1 MTTIPKKKKANI
13 PHLIGYTC
21 TICHRHYP
29 YEEELLTCPDC
40 GDTAILDIDYDYD
53 VISQHVSRESLQ
65 KDHTNSMWRYKA
77 FLPLEERDYSSSL
90 RVGWTPLY
98 RSLRLGDELGL
109 KALYVKDDGLNPTA
123 SLKDRASAVAVAKA
137 LELGYDTISCSS
149 TGNAASSCA
158 GNAAREGLKT
168 VIFVPERAP
177 QGKLAQMLVFGAHV
191 VSVIGD
197 YRETFN
203 LSKAAIDKY
212 GWYNRNAGINPVMAE
227 GKKTVSFEIA
237 EQLNFEPTDWVAVSV
252 GDGCTIGGVYLGFRD
267 LFALGM
273 IDRIPKIL
281 GVQSTGCSPF
291 VDAARDGVPLK
302 PTPENTLADSISVGV
317 PRNPVKALRAVSAS
331 NGAWIA
337 VPDEDILDAMR
348 VMGTVEGV
356 FGEPA
361 GVTSFAGVKRALELG
376 IIKPGESVTCLVT
389 GSGLKDVVNALRA
402 AGEPIRCHPDLEE
415 LDRTDLIARL
425 NKA

>member
-1 MTTIPKKKKANI
+1 M
-13 PHLIGYTC
+13 
-21 TICHRHYP
+21 
-29 YEEELLTCPDC
+29 LTCPDC
-40 GDTAILDIDYDYD
+40 GETGILDIDYDYD
-53 VISQHVSRESLQ
+53 VIRKNISRDSL
-65 KDHTNSMWRYKA
+65 KDDHDNSMWRYKA
-77 FLPLEERDYSSSL
+77 LMPLEDRDYGTFL

-109 KALYVKDDGLNPTA
+109 KMLYLKDDGLNPTA
-123 SLKDRASAVAVAKA
+123 SLKDRASGVAVAKA

-158 GNAAREGLKT
+158 GNAARTGLKT

-177 QGKLAQMLVFGAHV
+177 QGKLAQMLIFGARV

-203 LSKAAIDKY
+203 LSKEAIAKY

-227 GKKTVSFEIA
+227 GKKTVSLEIA
-237 EQLNFEPTDWVAVSV
+237 EQLDFKPTDWVAVSV
-252 GDGCTIGGVYLGFRD
+252 GDGCTIAGVYLGFRD
-267 LFALGM
+267 LYELGM
-273 IDRIPKIL
+273 IDQIPKIL

-291 VDAARDGVPLK
+291 VDAARDNAPLK
-302 PTPENTLADSISVGV
+302 PTPENTIADSISVGV

-337 VPDEDILDAMR
+337 VSDEAILDAMR
-348 VMGTVEGV
+348 EMGQKEGV

-361 GVTSFAGVKRALELG
+361 GVTSYAGVKQAVADG
-376 IIKPGESVTCLVT
+376 IIKSNQTVTCICS
-389 GSGLKDVVNALRA
+389 GSGLKDVVNALKA
-402 AGEPIRCHPDLEE
+402 AGSAIRCRPNLEE
-415 LDRTDLIARL
+415 LEQTDLFR
-425 NKA
+425 

>member
-1 MTTIPKKKKANI
+1 MPRTKKSNI
-13 PHLIGYTC
+13 PHLLGYTC
-21 TICHRHYP
+21 TLCQRHYP
-29 YEEELLTCPDC
+29 YEEEMLTCPAC
-40 GDTAILDIDYDYD
+40 GETGILDIDYDYD
-53 VISQHVSRESLQ
+53 IIKKNISKTSLRQ
-65 KDHTNSMWRYKA
+65 DHDNSMWRYKA
-77 FLPLEERDYSSSL
+77 LMPLEDREYTDFL

-98 RSLRLGDELGL
+98 KSLRLGPALGI
-109 KALYVKDDGLNPTA
+109 KALYLKDDGLNPTA
-123 SLKDRASAVAVAKA
+123 SLKDRASGVAVAKA

-158 GNAAREGLKT
+158 GNAARMGLKT

-177 QGKLAQMLVFGAHV
+177 QGKLAQMLIFGARV

-203 LSKAAIDKY
+203 LSKAAIAKY

-227 GKKTVSFEIA
+227 GKKTVSLEIA

-267 LFALGM
+267 LYELGM

-291 VDAARDGVPLK
+291 VDAARDQAPLK

-331 NGAWIA
+331 YGAWVA
-337 VPDEDILDAMR
+337 VPDEAILAAMR
-348 VMGTVEGV
+348 EMGQKEGV

-361 GVTSFAGVKRALELG
+361 GVTSYAGVKQAVAEG
-376 IIKPGESVTCLVT
+376 IIKADETVTCICS
-389 GSGLKDVVNALRA
+389 GSGLKDVVNALKA
-402 AGEPIRCHPDLEE
+402 AGDPIKSRPDLEE
-415 LDRTDLIARL
+415 LEASDLF
-425 NKA
+425 K

>member
-1 MTTIPKKKKANI
+1 MPKTKSNI
-13 PHLIGYTC
+13 PHLLGYTC
-21 TICHRHYP
+21 TLCHKQYP
-29 YEEELLTCPDC
+29 YEEEMLTCPAC
-40 GDTAILDIDYDYD
+40 GETGLLDIDYDYD
-53 VISQHVSRESLQ
+53 VIRRHFSRETLKS
-65 KDHTNSMWRYKA
+65 DHDKSMWRYKA
-77 FLPLEERDYSSSL
+77 LFPLEDREYSSFL

-109 KALYVKDDGLNPTA
+109 KAMYLKDDGVNPTA
-123 SLKDRASAVAVAKA
+123 SLKDRASGVAVAKA

-158 GNAAREGLKT
+158 GNAARVGLNT

-177 QGKLAQMLVFGAHV
+177 QGKLAQMLIFGAKV

-203 LSKAAIDKY
+203 LSKAAIAKY

-227 GKKTVSFEIA
+227 GKKTVSLEIA

-267 LFALGM
+267 LFELGM

-291 VDAARDGVPLK
+291 VDAARDNAPLK

-331 NGAWIA
+331 HGAWVA
-337 VPDEDILDAMR
+337 VSDEAILDAMR
-348 VMGTVEGV
+348 EMGQKEGV

-361 GVTSFAGVKRALELG
+361 GVTSYAGVKQAVADG
-376 IIKPGESVTCLVT
+376 IIKGHETVTCICS
-389 GSGLKDVVNALRA
+389 GSGLKDVVNALKA
-402 AGEPIRCHPDLEE
+402 AGDPIRCHPDLEE
-415 LDRTDLIARL
+415 LEQTDLF
-425 NKA
+425 K